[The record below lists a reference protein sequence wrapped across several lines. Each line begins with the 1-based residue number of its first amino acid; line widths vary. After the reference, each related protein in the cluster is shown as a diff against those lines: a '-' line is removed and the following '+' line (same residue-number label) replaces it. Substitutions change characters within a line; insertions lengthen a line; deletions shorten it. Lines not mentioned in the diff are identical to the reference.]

1 MYVHIENLSFSYP
14 KTPVLHQLTFT
25 MQKGEILA
33 IIGSSGSGKSTL
45 LRTLSGLEMP
55 ACGRIHIAGETV
67 CDTSRCTPA
76 DKREVGF
83 VFQDYALF
91 PHRTVAQN
99 IAFGLH
105 KTPRKARQARVDA
118 LLEMIAMTGFA
129 RRYPHQLSGGQQ
141 QRVAL
146 ARALAPMP
154 KMLLL
159 DEPFSNI
166 DTDLKHTIRLEL
178 ASLLKKAN
186 MTSILV
192 THDEEDARMLADRV
206 IVLEGGRIV
215 HEERVVRTPRH

>member
-1 MYVHIENLSFSYP
+1 MYVRIEDLSFSYP
-14 KTPVLHQLTFT
+14 KTPVLHHIGFT
-25 MQKGEILA
+25 MKQGEILA
-33 IIGSSGSGKSTL
+33 ILGSSGSGKSTL

-55 ACGRIHIAGETV
+55 DEGIIHIAGNTV
-67 CDTSRCTPA
+67 CNASYCISA

-99 IAFGLH
+99 ITFGLH
-105 KTPRKARQARVDA
+105 KMNRKDREVRLKT
-118 LLEMIAMTGFA
+118 LLDMIAMTDYA
-129 RRYPHQLSGGQQ
+129 NRYPHQLSGGQQ

-178 ASLLKKAN
+178 ARLLKAAN

-192 THDEEDARMLADRV
+192 THDEEDARALADRI

-215 HEERVVRTPRH
+215 HEDTVHR

>member
-1 MYVHIENLSFSYP
+1 MYVRIEALSFSYP
-14 KTPVLHQLTFT
+14 KTPVLHKIGFT
-25 MQKGEILA
+25 MKQGEILA
-33 IIGSSGSGKSTL
+33 ILGSSGSGKSTL
-45 LRTLSGLEMP
+45 LRTLSGLEIP
-55 ACGRIHIAGETV
+55 DEGIINIAGNTV
-67 CDTSRCTPA
+67 CDASCCLSA

-99 IAFGLH
+99 ITFGLH
-105 KTPRKARQARVDA
+105 KMSRKARETRLET
-118 LLEMIAMTGFA
+118 LLSMIEMTDYAH
-129 RRYPHQLSGGQQ
+129 RYPHQLSGGQQ

-178 ASLLKKAN
+178 ARLLKAAN

-192 THDEEDARMLADRV
+192 THDEEDARALADRI

-215 HEERVVRTPRH
+215 HAHTIQR